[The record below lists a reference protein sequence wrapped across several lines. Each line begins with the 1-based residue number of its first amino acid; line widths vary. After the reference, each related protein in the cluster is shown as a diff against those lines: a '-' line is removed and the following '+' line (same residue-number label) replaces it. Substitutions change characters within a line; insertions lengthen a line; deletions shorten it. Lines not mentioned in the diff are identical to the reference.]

1 MYLAFWKEGRRGGSS
16 ELARQHGLGTP
27 VTEAKAGPLELR
39 RKRAEDTH
47 LRKEGGGAGAWA
59 CSGERRVPVS
69 QSLK

>member
-47 LRKEGGGAGAWA
+47 LRKEGGGRGRGHALGREE
-59 CSGERRVPVS
+59 CRC
-69 QSLK
+69 LNL